1 MIIKAKCRKECKEPL
16 RIGKRFLV
24 RSDRTGKDRC
34 EFRMNAHLAK
44 PIDIKEVSRIL
55 DRCLVRK

>member
-1 MIIKAKCRKECKEPL
+1 ME
-16 RIGKRFLV
+16 KRFLV